1 MSDISEARQA
11 LRDYAREEVVERRVL
26 TGNFDH
32 MPYEFVVGA
41 RGATAGK
48 VFEAVQAALT
58 VAEELHA
65 EADKGPN
72 PEYIGIQV
80 GLEDV
85 ERRTKHEAADRI
97 EAAILK
103 ALG

>member
-41 RGATAGK
+41 RGTTAGK
-48 VFEAVQAALT
+48 VFETTQAALT
-58 VAEELHA
+58 VAEELHGA
-65 EADKGPN
+65 HNAGTSSLFEQGRIA
-72 PEYIGIQV
+72 
-80 GLEDV
+80 GL
-85 ERRTKHEAADRI
+85 HEAARLI